1 MSFRILLV
9 DDDAENLVLNRR
21 LLTGAGYKVAV
32 AESGASAIEIFSKA
46 RNDFALIMMDHH
58 MPGMSGDEAVRR
70 IKQIDPNQQ
79 IVTFSLDD
87 SREVM
92 KTSFKAGSIDFLDK
106 NSDNE
111 TLLASIE
118 GYCANYEKYLRTI
131 RTDTVSGDE
140 RAKTIRETGMI
151 GKSESL
157 FELCKRIQRVAPTSA
172 SVLILGESGT
182 GKELV
187 AQAIHKHS
195 QRNQGAFVAVN
206 IAAESSTLLDSILFG
221 HKRGAFTG
229 ALADHPGKFKQAD
242 GGTLFLDEIGDMS
255 LDLQVKLLRVLQEK
269 VITPVGGTREM
280 PIDVRIVAATHKNLE
295 KLVELGLFREDLYY
309 RINTMLM
316 RTAPLRERTEDI
328 EPLVA
333 EFSDQVCSQNK
344 FRKLLNRSCLDVF
357 EKLPWRGNVRELRS
371 VVENILVNAEVR
383 EIGAEHLE
391 SFNLHGISTA
401 IKAPT
406 TLEEIDDHIQN
417 LKRDL
422 IKKTLLKSQSKAEA
436 ARTLKVAPNRLH
448 YFLDKWGLTDLI

>member
-1 MSFRILLV
+1 
-9 DDDAENLVLNRR
+9 
-21 LLTGAGYKVAV
+21 
-32 AESGASAIEIFSKA
+32 
-46 RNDFALIMMDHH
+46 
-58 MPGMSGDEAVRR
+58 
-70 IKQIDPNQQ
+70 
-79 IVTFSLDD
+79 
-87 SREVM
+87 
-92 KTSFKAGSIDFLDK
+92 
-106 NSDNE
+106 
-111 TLLASIE
+111 
-118 GYCANYEKYLRTI
+118 
-131 RTDTVSGDE
+131 
-140 RAKTIRETGMI
+140 MI

-187 AQAIHKHS
+187 AQAIHKCS
-195 QRNQGAFVAVN
+195 QRNKGAFIAVN

-280 PIDVRIVAATHKNLE
+280 PVDVRIVAATHKNLE

-316 RTAPLRERTEDI
+316 RTDPLRERAEDI

-333 EFSDQVCSQNK
+333 EFSDQICSQNK

-371 VVENILVNAEVR
+371 VVENILVNSDVR
-383 EIGAEHLE
+383 EIGAEHLA
-391 SFNLHGISTA
+391 SFNLSGISAATKTP
-401 IKAPT
+401 I
-406 TLEEIDDHIQN
+406 TLEEIDLHVQN
-417 LKRDL
+417 LKREL
-422 IKKTLLKSQSKAEA
+422 IKKTLLKSPSKAEA